1 MTTLVLHPRSA
12 DGDQYLDYDETYNLC
27 EAMLRASNPGMT
39 PTGEE
44 VVDLV
49 RQLIGSKKSAKA
61 NQEDLRDRLLDVLIE
76 VRFGTISRAKTGIC
90 TK

>member
-1 MTTLVLHPRSA
+1 
-12 DGDQYLDYDETYNLC
+12 
-27 EAMLRASNPGMT
+27 MLRASNPGMT

-76 VRFGTISRAKTGIC
+76 VRFGTISRAKTEIC
-90 TK
+90 TKEFVFGDHSIVTLQFLRFSDK